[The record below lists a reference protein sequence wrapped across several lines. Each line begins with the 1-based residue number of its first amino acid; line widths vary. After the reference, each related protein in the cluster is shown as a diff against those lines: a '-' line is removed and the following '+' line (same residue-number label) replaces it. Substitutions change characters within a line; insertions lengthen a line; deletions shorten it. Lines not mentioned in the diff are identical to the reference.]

1 MPARIG
7 EAGRE
12 GMMRVVQA
20 TASESA
26 DEFTSTFMGAFL
38 LTNELDSF
46 YRMAQVMWLEQADVL
61 ECDGGYCINIHR
73 VIVIS
78 SVDGVDKFSNPCNEV
93 DRHQSDGVDKR

>member
-1 MPARIG
+1 MPASIG

-38 LTNELDSF
+38 SMNELDSF
-46 YRMAQVMWLEQADVL
+46 YRIGRVMWLERTDVI
-61 ECDGGYCINIHR
+61 EYEDDYCINIHR
-73 VIVIS
+73 AIVIS
-78 SVDGVDKFSNPCNEV
+78 SVDAVDKFSNPCNEV
-93 DRHQSDGVDKR
+93 DGHYLGDVDKW

>member
-1 MPARIG
+1 
-7 EAGRE
+7 
-12 GMMRVVQA
+12 MRVVQA

-38 LTNELDSF
+38 SMNELDSF
-46 YRMAQVMWLEQADVL
+46 YRIGRVMWLERVDVL
-61 ECDGGYCINIHR
+61 ECDDGYCINIHR

-93 DRHQSDGVDKR
+93 DRPQSDDVDKQ

>member
-38 LTNELDSF
+38 SMNELDSF
-46 YRMAQVMWLEQADVL
+46 YRIGRVMWLEREDVL
-61 ECDGGYCINIHR
+61 EYDDDYCINIHR

-93 DRHQSDGVDKR
+93 DRPQSDDVDKR

>member
-38 LTNELDSF
+38 SMNELDSF
-46 YRMAQVMWLEQADVL
+46 YRIGQVIWSE
-61 ECDGGYCINIHR
+61 
-73 VIVIS
+73 
-78 SVDGVDKFSNPCNEV
+78 
-93 DRHQSDGVDKR
+93 

>member
-1 MPARIG
+1 MPAKIG

-38 LTNELDSF
+38 SMNELDSF
-46 YRMAQVMWLEQADVL
+46 YRIGRVMWLERADVL
-61 ECDGGYCINIHR
+61 ECDDDYCINIHR

-93 DRHQSDGVDKR
+93 DRPQSDDVDKR